1 MVASRHR
8 SIVVV
13 HLLVSHG
20 GAQGEEL
27 LLLRRP
33 AVGVAGGLWAP
44 PGGHLERGETPM
56 HAALRECREE
66 LGVDVPGPIAAR
78 ALLVYDDDGDA
89 GFNLVF
95 HGRLERRATLVPD
108 PAAASD
114 ARYWPRT
121 ALPEDRV
128 PWLDAALATRSS
140 AMATW
145 YAEP

>member
-8 SIVVV
+8 AIVVV
-13 HLLVSHG
+13 HLLVSHR
-20 GAQGEEL
+20 GAQGDEL

-44 PGGHLERGETPM
+44 PGGHLEGGETPM
-56 HAALRECREE
+56 RAALRECREE
-66 LGVDVPGPIAAR
+66 LGVVLSGPLEPR

-128 PWLDAALATRSS
+128 PWLDAALAAGASPK
-140 AMATW
+140 APW